1 MARLLVI
8 EDNVRLATLIAEGLA
23 GLGYRSDVAHSLAD
37 ADAALAVAAF
47 DALVLDL
54 GLPDGDGLEWLRARQ
69 PAGDPP
75 ALILT
80 ARGGLEDR
88 VMGLDAGADDYL
100 VKPFSVEEL
109 AARLRALLRRPGRR
123 AEPVLKVGPI
133 KYDTASRSASVSG
146 RPLDLARREAD
157 LLELLLRRAGQV
169 VRRAT
174 IEDALY
180 RFDEAV
186 TPNALE
192 AIVSRLRRKLDDAG
206 AVGQLHT
213 VRGVGYLLR
222 ETGQLQ

>member
-8 EDNVRLATLIAEGLA
+8 EDNERLAALIADGL
-23 GLGYRSDVAHSLAD
+23 GGRGYRSDIAHCLAD
-37 ADAALAVAAF
+37 ADAALAVASF
-47 DALVLDL
+47 DAIVLDL
-54 GLPDGDGLEWLRARQ
+54 GLPDGDGLQWLRARQ

-88 VMGLDAGADDYL
+88 INGLDAGADDYL

-123 AEPVLKVGPI
+123 AEPVLKVGAI
-133 KYDTASRSASVSG
+133 CYDTASRSASVND

-169 VRRAT
+169 VRRQT
-174 IEDALY
+174 IEEALY

-192 AIVSRLRRKLDDAG
+192 AIVSRLRRKLDEGG
-206 AVGQLHT
+206 ADGQLHT

-222 ETGQLQ
+222 EAGAD